1 MLVDPLSKVELSFHK
16 DDHRIRKEFQKQPGK
31 IPKLT
36 ENEEIEYQ
44 FYLPGSYRPSQKNPS
59 VFQKEIIRFHCMK
72 SSPKKNL
79 SIFDATNEFI
89 RFNNEKPRT
98 KSDGPVWPGWPF
110 MPRNDNAIGMVSE
123 SMNLPPHMMTP
134 GAQTI
139 IWPQKRSKLSCQE
152 NSENAP

>member
-44 FYLPGSYRPSQKNPS
+44 FYLPGSYRPSKKNPS
-59 VFQKEIIRFHCMK
+59 IFQKEIIRFHCMK

-89 RFNNEKPRT
+89 RFKNEKRRI
-98 KSDGPVWPGWPF
+98 KSDVPVWPGWPF
-110 MPRNDNAIGMVSE
+110 MPRNDNAIGMISE